1 MDIAGFLR
9 RNSSSLIGGAFSAFG
24 ASEANRAAER
34 AAGTQMAF
42 QERMSNTSYQR
53 AVADLKAAGL
63 NPMLAYSQGGAQ
75 VGAGASYVPQNVG
88 AASAE
93 GASRAVERQLMD
105 ANIELTREKVNT
117 EKSQQRALFYQGSK
131 TQQEERAQMWENHTN
146 FGDVWDNTAPKVGSK
161 SIALLTQ
168 QFANLKEQQG
178 LIGGQTASA
187 QASAAAAMKS
197 IDKMVQDIVTGH
209 ANEANIRET
218 TRHVKVLIEN
228 ANLDQKEKIA
238 YSKMWDDMGSSGAYA
253 KELVPFL
260 RLLFGALR

>member
-1 MDIAGFLR
+1 MAIPWSA
-9 RNSSSLIGGAFSAFG
+9 IVGGAFSAFG

-88 AASAE
+88 SSSAE
-93 GASRAVERQLMD
+93 GASRAMERELMA
-105 ANIELTREKVNT
+105 ANIELTKEKVNT
-117 EKSQQRALFYQGSK
+117 ERASQRNIETNSGK
-131 TQQEERAQMWENHTN
+131 QEQESRGLAWLNSTN
-146 FGDVWDNTAPKVGSK
+146 ISDQDVPFGDNAYGPN
-161 SIALLTQ
+161 SIRVLKQ
-168 QFANLKEQQG
+168 QFANLKETQG

-187 QASAAAAMKS
+187 KASAASAMQS
-197 IDKMVQDIVTGH
+197 IEKMVQDIETGK
-209 ANEANIRET
+209 ASEANIRET
-218 TRHVKVLIEN
+218 TKHVKVLIEN
-228 ANLDQKEKIA
+228 SKLDQKEKIA

-260 RLLFGALR
+260 RLLFGALK

>member
-1 MDIAGFLR
+1 MNPAIGAA
-9 RNSSSLIGGAFSAFG
+9 LIGGAFSAFG
-24 ASEANRAAER
+24 ASQANREAQR
-34 AAGTQMAF
+34 AAGAQMDF

-88 AASAE
+88 ASSAE

-105 ANIELTREKVNT
+105 ANIQLTREKVNT
-117 EKSQQRALFYQGSK
+117 EKSQQSSLFYQAQK
-131 TQQEERAQMWENHTN
+131 TQEEGRAQMWKNFTN
-146 FGDVWDNTAPKVGSK
+146 FGNVWDNTAPKVGSE
-161 SIALLTQ
+161 SIAALTQ
-168 QFANLKEQQG
+168 QLDNLKETQG

-187 QASAAAAMKS
+187 KASAAAAYQS
-197 IDKMVQDIVTGH
+197 VDKMLQDIASGK
-209 ANEANIRET
+209 ASEANIRENT
-218 TRHVKVLIEN
+218 KHVKVLIEN

-238 YSKMWDDMGSSGAYA
+238 YSKMWDDIGSSGAYA